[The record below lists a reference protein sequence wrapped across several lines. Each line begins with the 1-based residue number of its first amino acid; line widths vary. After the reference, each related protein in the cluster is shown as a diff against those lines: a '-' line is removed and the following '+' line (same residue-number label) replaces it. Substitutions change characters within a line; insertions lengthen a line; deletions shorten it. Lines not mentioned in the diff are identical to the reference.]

1 VSSLRRLLPILA
13 AAQAVGILLADRG
26 LLPVDAALVA
36 GATAIALGATVA
48 RGAAR
53 AGLATVAAVAAGAL
67 ALGGQLEAASRWRP
81 RAPLEVTLEGTV
93 QNAAS
98 GEGWMRVDLAEVSAA
113 EPGAPRLPGRVRV
126 LDRPTPPEAPAL
138 EAALPGERI
147 LARVRLRAHRELRNP
162 GSRPRARG
170 LERQGIGA
178 VGRLVHPALHVRL
191 PDREGLRPL
200 ARLHASRAAL
210 AERLSGTGPGGGL
223 LRALALGDRRDL
235 PQKTRDAF
243 TRLGL
248 AHLLA
253 VSGLHLTLV
262 ASLIFAGARA
272 VLRRSAWLAAR
283 RDTRE
288 LALAAGVAGAVLY
301 ALAAGWG
308 VPVRRALVLLLGLAA
323 AVARGRPGMRMLPLA
338 AAAIAILTVEPEAL
352 FQAGAQLSFA
362 ASAALAIAARA
373 PAEASHDRSARL
385 RLAASGGLR
394 ASASAVAATA
404 PLAAYHLGTVAP
416 LGLVANLVGIPW
428 TAFALLPAAL
438 AGTAAAC
445 TPAAPPAA
453 WMLRGS
459 ERVAAFTLFAVEGAA
474 AKAPVLGAA
483 GRPAPFWFAVAGALV
498 LLGLRTSRTLA
509 RAALALAVSLLL
521 ALAPPAKLLPDP
533 PRVVVLNVSR

>member
-13 AAQAVGILLADRG
+13 AAQALGILLADRG
-26 LLPVDAALVA
+26 LLPADAALVA

-53 AGLATVAAVAAGAL
+53 AGLAGVAAVAAGAL

-93 QNAAS
+93 HDAAS

-138 EAALPGERI
+138 EAVLPGERI

-162 GSRPRARG
+162 GSRLRARG
-170 LERQGIGA
+170 LEREGIGA

-200 ARLHASRAAL
+200 ARLHARRAAL
-210 AERLSGTGPGGGL
+210 AEHLSATGPGGGL

-235 PQKTRDAF
+235 PQQTRDAF
-243 TRLGL
+243 ARLGL

-308 VPVRRALVLLLGLAA
+308 VPVRRALILLLGLAA
-323 AVARGRPGMRMLPLA
+323 AVARGRPGTRMQPLA

-352 FQAGAQLSFA
+352 FEAGAQLSFA
-362 ASAALAIAARA
+362 ASAALAMAARA
-373 PAEASHDRSARL
+373 PAEAPRDRSARL
-385 RLAASGGLR
+385 RVAASGGLR

-404 PLAAYHLGTVAP
+404 PLAAYHLGTAAP

-453 WMLRGS
+453 WVLQGS
-459 ERVAAFTLFAVEGAA
+459 ERVAAFTIFAVEGAA

-483 GRPAPFWFAVAGALV
+483 VRPAPFWFAVAGALV
-498 LLGLRTSRTLA
+498 LLALWTSRTLA
-509 RAALALAVSLLL
+509 RAGCRAG
-521 ALAPPAKLLPDP
+521 
-533 PRVVVLNVSR
+533 